1 MQPIPIDMTHLK
13 TGFHAPVLDA
23 QSSFRAI
30 LIALSFP
37 GRVLDIP
44 APLEAP
50 DGWPSALAAAAL
62 TLLDADTPVYLDAAA
77 RNASAEAFIRFHAG
91 APIVDAPRDAQFA
104 ILLDLDGA
112 DFDAFRIGEDQYP
125 DRSATL
131 LCAVADFTSGTRMRL
146 TGPGV
151 KTVQDIAPN
160 GLGAAFWKAWARN
173 QALYPLGYDVVFAA
187 GSAVVGLPRTV
198 AAEPVKE

>member
-151 KTVQDIAPN
+151 KTVQDIAP
-160 GLGAAFWKAWARN
+160 
-173 QALYPLGYDVVFAA
+173 
-187 GSAVVGLPRTV
+187 
-198 AAEPVKE
+198 

>member
-1 MQPIPIDMTHLK
+1 MQPAAIDMTHLK
-13 TGFHAPVLDA
+13 AAFHAPVLDA

-30 LIALSFP
+30 LNALSFP
-37 GRVLDIP
+37 GRVFDIP
-44 APLEAP
+44 TPPEAP
-50 DGWPSALAAAAL
+50 EGWPPALAAAAL
-62 TLLDADTPVYLDAAA
+62 TLLDADTPVYLDGSA

-91 APIVDAPRDAQFA
+91 APIVNAPGDAQFA
-104 ILLDLDGA
+104 ILLDPEHA

-131 LCAVADFTSGTRMRL
+131 LCAVADFTGGAPMRL

-151 KTVQDIAPN
+151 KTVQDVAPD
-160 GLGAAFWKAWARN
+160 GAGAAFWKAWARN